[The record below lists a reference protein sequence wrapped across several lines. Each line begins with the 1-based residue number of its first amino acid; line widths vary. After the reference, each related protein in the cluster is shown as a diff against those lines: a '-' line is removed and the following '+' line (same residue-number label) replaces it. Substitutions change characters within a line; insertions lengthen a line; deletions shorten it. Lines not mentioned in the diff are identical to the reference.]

1 MVLGFATQ
9 KIVELG
15 AVATRS
21 GFKQGSKVSVELFA
35 YDFLGLVL
43 KLAIFATV
51 ALIIEK
57 VHWVISNP
65 VSSSILV
72 PFFGALGLNLPTKEP
87 DFLARLF
94 SEQGFNGFRYWDIV
108 KFVLIAIVAIEF
120 ARYSNANKKLGGE
133 PDTVT
138 MAIFG
143 IILFA
148 FIAFTVPELIAKLRL
163 GFNRQAGV

>member
-15 AVATRS
+15 AVAAKT
-21 GFKQGSKVSVELFA
+21 GFRQGTKLSIEMFS
-35 YDFLGLVL
+35 YDFIGMLV
-43 KLAIFATV
+43 KLTIFAAV
-51 ALIIEK
+51 ALLIEK

-65 VSSSILV
+65 ISSNVIV
-72 PFFGALGLNLPTKEP
+72 PIMAALGLNLPTKEP
-87 DFLARLF
+87 DFIARLF
-94 SEQGFNGFRYWDIV
+94 SEEGFNGFRYWDIV
-108 KFVLIAIVAIEF
+108 KFLLIAIVAIEF
-120 ARYSNANKKLGGE
+120 ARYHSANKKLGGE

-148 FIAFTVPELIAKLRL
+148 LVAFTVPELLQKLKL

>member
-15 AVATRS
+15 AVAAKT
-21 GFKQGSKVSVELFA
+21 GFKQGQKVSVELFS
-35 YDFLGLVL
+35 YDFLGLVI
-43 KLAIFATV
+43 KLAIFSAV
-51 ALIIEK
+51 AIVIEK
-57 VHWVISNP
+57 LHFIISNP
-65 VSSSILV
+65 ISSSILV
-72 PFFGALGLNLPTKEP
+72 PFFGALGVNLPTKEP
-87 DFLARLF
+87 DFLTRIF
-94 SEQGFNGFRYWDIV
+94 SEEGFNGFRYWDIV
-108 KFVLIAIVAIEF
+108 KFLLIAIVAMEF
-120 ARYSNANKKLGGE
+120 ARYHSANKKLGGE

-148 FIAFTVPELIAKLRL
+148 LVAFTVPELLQKLRL